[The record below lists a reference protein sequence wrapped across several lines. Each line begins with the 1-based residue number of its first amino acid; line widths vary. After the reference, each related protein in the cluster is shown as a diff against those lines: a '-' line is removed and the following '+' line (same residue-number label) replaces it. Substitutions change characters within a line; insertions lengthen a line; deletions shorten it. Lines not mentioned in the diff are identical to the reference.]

1 LNNFLSSI
9 ILKNETKETEMK
21 KAPVVKILIITIF
34 ISAFIQTGCQKAP
47 SAEELKASMEIVDVE
62 TKWVKK
68 YYQPWP
74 AKLTLVPAISFRVKN
89 LTEEAIR
96 HISFEAVFRF
106 MDDTK
111 TLGEGFLPGLPA
123 GSIPPGEASDTI
135 LLKSRL
141 GVEGKSISHFRNSP
155 HWKTALVKLFVRSKG
170 SRFTLLGEWEVSR
183 KIDFKEPEPYPPKKE
198 EKLMSY

>member
-1 LNNFLSSI
+1 
-9 ILKNETKETEMK
+9 MK
-21 KAPVVKILIITIF
+21 KALLVKTLIITIF

-47 SAEELKASMEIVDVE
+47 SPEELKASMEIVDVE

-96 HISFEAVFRF
+96 YISFEAVFRF

-111 TLGEGFLPGLPA
+111 NLGEGFLPGLPR
-123 GSIPPGEASDTI
+123 GSIPPGETSDTI

-141 GVEGKSISHFRNSP
+141 GVEGKSVSHFRNSP
-155 HWKTALVKLFVRSKG
+155 HWKTTLVKLFVRSKG

-198 EKLMSY
+198 EKLTSY